1 MNVNFEA
8 IEKAW
13 FKSKKTDLIKDYELT
28 CYKNYEL
35 KQENE
40 KLKTFIDEIIKTLK
54 HCKLNGTNKLDIVAE
69 FIEKEYD
76 EQINGVINNE

>member
-13 FKSKKTDLIKDYELT
+13 FKSKKDILSELSD
-28 CYKNYEL
+28 
-35 KQENE
+35 ENE
-40 KLKTFIDEIIKTLK
+40 KLKIFIDEIVRTLK

-69 FIEKEYD
+69 FIEKEYN
-76 EQINGVINNE
+76 EQINGVIINE